1 MRFWWCWWCWVPG
14 GADVLASSDE
24 WRMTSA
30 LLVVTSKR
38 SIGCGDECFSVGV
51 EVIYGVM

>member
-1 MRFWWCWWCWVPG
+1 MCWLV
-14 GADVLASSDE
+14 VTRDE

-38 SIGCGDECFSVGV
+38 GIGCGDECFCVGV

>member
-1 MRFWWCWWCWVPG
+1 M
-14 GADVLASSDE
+14 LASSDE

-38 SIGCGDECFSVGV
+38 GIECGDECFSVGV

>member
-1 MRFWWCWWCWVPG
+1 M
-14 GADVLASSDE
+14 LASSDE

-38 SIGCGDECFSVGV
+38 GIGCGDECFSVGV